1 MSTMAMSGL
10 FGHSDPR
17 TTLAADLYR
26 RTAEGAMVEAGEA
39 THRAAAA
46 RRPLLWV
53 AAAHTAGTAV
63 LVLADLQP
71 LLDHDPRV
79 QLIAAASLGVTAAFW
94 AVWAWAAIAPLPAA
108 LVGLTSYAAL
118 VAAGWSSAPALPAAL
133 SSAEATGQTVGFAQ
147 AAAWVGTTLGLL
159 VRSIVAGIAARRALD
174 RAERI
179 TADRSGVLPS
189 LALYAAMLGVL
200 VVARMVTADDDRY
213 DAVEHSLLTM
223 RVMALVVV
231 AAAILGWR
239 TVLPAVARVGS
250 ASWLVAAV
258 LFGLATFAWS
268 SIYADCAS
276 AALGLPRA
284 GGYEPIVAVGYGW
297 AGAVAAV
304 ALYPAVV
311 EELAFRG
318 LIVPRLG
325 RVLTGG
331 ETVLVSAVMF
341 AALHL
346 NVTALPVLLPVGA
359 ALAVL
364 RRRSGS
370 LWPCLLMHLTHNAA
384 VLAAERWM

>member
-1 MSTMAMSGL
+1 M
-10 FGHSDPR
+10 
-17 TTLAADLYR
+17 
-26 RTAEGAMVEAGEA
+26 
-39 THRAAAA
+39 
-46 RRPLLWV
+46 
-53 AAAHTAGTAV
+53 
-63 LVLADLQP
+63 
-71 LLDHDPRV
+71 
-79 QLIAAASLGVTAAFW
+79 
-94 AVWAWAAIAPLPAA
+94 
-108 LVGLTSYAAL
+108 
-118 VAAGWSSAPALPAAL
+118 
-133 SSAEATGQTVGFAQ
+133 
-147 AAAWVGTTLGLL
+147 GLL

-268 SIYADCAS
+268 SIYADCTS